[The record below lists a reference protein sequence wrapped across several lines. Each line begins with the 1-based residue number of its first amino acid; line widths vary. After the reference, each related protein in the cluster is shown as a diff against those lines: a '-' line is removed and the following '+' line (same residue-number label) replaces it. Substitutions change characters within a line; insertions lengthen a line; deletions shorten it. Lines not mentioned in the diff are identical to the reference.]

1 MRGFRVAKE
10 KHILHELS
18 LCANKRVLHV
28 GCTNSPTTVDRWEM
42 GKLLHDKLCRVAK
55 ELNATV
61 IGIDIDDSA
70 IAFLRQKMPGEIIEH
85 VDAHKLS
92 DYFTGEDRFDL
103 IIAGDVIEHLPNP
116 GMFLESCARVLAPT
130 GKITISTVNS
140 FGATRFVKALVFH
153 EAVHSEHT
161 AYYSHKT
168 MKRLLE
174 MSGLEGREFGYYRYP
189 ERVSKLTLN
198 HIVSTFI
205 DTASG
210 AIWPNLSEG
219 VIVNAYLMK
228 H

>member
-1 MRGFRVAKE
+1 MRGFRVEKE
-10 KHILHELS
+10 RYILRELS
-18 LCANKRVLHV
+18 LCANKRALHV
-28 GCTNSPTTVDRWEM
+28 GCTNSPNTAPRWEM
-42 GKLLHDKLCRVAK
+42 GTLLHDKLCKLAK
-55 ELNATV
+55 EVNAKV

-85 VDAHKLS
+85 VDAHNLS
-92 DYFTGEDRFDL
+92 GYFTDERFDL

-116 GMFLESCARVLAPT
+116 GIFLESCARVLSPT

-174 MSGLEGREFGYYRYP
+174 MSGLEGRDFGYYRA
-189 ERVSKLTLN
+189 ERVPHQRTLN

-205 DTASG
+205 DTATG
-210 AIWPNLSEG
+210 VIWPNLSEG
-219 VIVNAYLMK
+219 VIVNAYLPK
-228 H
+228 R